1 MVRLLFLSVEN
12 LANKRISRT
21 VELLSKVLTFG
32 KTQINLVFLSL
43 NRTFATQKTQK
54 IMIYK
59 YCGHSGVQLPV
70 LSLGLWHN
78 FGSVDDF
85 SVATQ
90 MVVRAF
96 DAGICHFDLANNY
109 GPVPGSA
116 ETNFGRILKNELAS
130 HRDEMFISSK
140 AGHDMWQGVY
150 GTGSSRKNLMAS
162 CDQSLRR
169 TGLEYF
175 DVFYSHRYDGVTPVE
190 ETMGALIDLVRQGKA
205 LYVGIS
211 KYPPELQQRCY
222 DILKEAHV
230 PCLLSQYRCSMFDPK
245 AKMGNF
251 QIAADNGSG
260 IICFSPLAQGLL
272 TGKYNNGIPE
282 GSRAARSTGF
292 LQQSQVTP
300 ARVEAVKKLAVIAEE
315 RGQSIAQMA
324 LAWVLSDERVTSC
337 IIGTS
342 SVAQLE
348 NNLATVDNLSF
359 SEEELK
365 KIDTIIRQKEL
376 WF

>member
-1 MVRLLFLSVEN
+1 
-12 LANKRISRT
+12 
-21 VELLSKVLTFG
+21 
-32 KTQINLVFLSL
+32 
-43 NRTFATQKTQK
+43 
-54 IMIYK
+54 MIYK
-59 YCGHSGVQLPV
+59 YCGKSGVQLPV

-90 MVVRAF
+90 MVLKAF

-109 GPVPGSA
+109 GPEPGSA
-116 ETNFGRILKNELAS
+116 ETNFGRILKEQLAS

-140 AGHDMWQGVY
+140 AGHDMWPGVY
-150 GTGSSRKNLMAS
+150 GGNSSRKNLIAS
-162 CDQSLRR
+162 CDQSLKRM
-169 TGLEYF
+169 GLEYF
-175 DVFYSHRYDGVTPVE
+175 DIFYSHRYDGVTPIE
-190 ETMGALIDLVRQGKA
+190 ETMQALIDLVRQGKA

-211 KYPPELQQRCY
+211 KYPPALQQRCY
-222 DILKEAHV
+222 DMLKEAHV

-245 AKMGNF
+245 AKNENF

-272 TGKYNNGIPE
+272 TGKYDNGIPA

-292 LQQSQVTP
+292 LQESQVTP
-300 ARVEAVKKLAVIAEE
+300 ERVEAVKQLACIAKQ
-315 RGQSIAQMA
+315 RHQSIAQMA
-324 LAWVLSDERVTSC
+324 LAWVLFDQRVTSC

-348 NNLATVDNLSF
+348 NNLGTLQNLTF
-359 SEEELK
+359 SDEEIRL
-365 KIDTIIRQKEL
+365 INNIINKKEL

>member
-1 MVRLLFLSVEN
+1 M
-12 LANKRISRT
+12 
-21 VELLSKVLTFG
+21 
-32 KTQINLVFLSL
+32 
-43 NRTFATQKTQK
+43 
-54 IMIYK
+54 
-59 YCGHSGVQLPV
+59 PV

-90 MVVRAF
+90 MVVKAF
-96 DAGICHFDLANNY
+96 EAGICHFDLANNY

-116 ETNFGRILKNELAS
+116 EENFGRILKNQLAS

-140 AGHDMWQGVY
+140 AGHDMWPGVY
-150 GTGSSRKNLMAS
+150 GTGSSRKNLIAS
-162 CDQSLRR
+162 CDQSLKR

-175 DVFYSHRYDGVTPVE
+175 DIFYSHRYDGVTPIE
-190 ETMGALIDLVRQGKA
+190 ETMQALIDLVRQGKA

-245 AKMGNF
+245 AKNNNF

-282 GSRAARSTGF
+282 GSRAARITGF
-292 LQQSQVTP
+292 LQLSQVTEE
-300 ARVEAVKKLAVIAEE
+300 RVEAVKKLAVIAEE
-315 RGQSIAQMA
+315 RKQSIAQMA
-324 LAWVLSDERVTSC
+324 LAWVLADKRVTSC

-348 NNLATVDNLSF
+348 NNLATLDNLSF
-359 SEEELK
+359 SEEELER
-365 KIDTIIRQKEL
+365 IDSIINNPNL
-376 WF
+376 YF

>member
-1 MVRLLFLSVEN
+1 M
-12 LANKRISRT
+12 
-21 VELLSKVLTFG
+21 
-32 KTQINLVFLSL
+32 Q
-43 NRTFATQKTQK
+43 
-54 IMIYK
+54 YK

-85 SVATQ
+85 STATQ
-90 MVVRAF
+90 MVVKAF

-116 ETNFGRILKNELAS
+116 ETNFGRILKDNLAS

-140 AGHDMWQGVY
+140 AGHEMWPGVY
-150 GTGSSRKNLMAS
+150 GDGSSRKNIIAS

-169 TGLEYF
+169 MGLDYV
-175 DVFYSHRYDGVTPVE
+175 DIFYSHRYDGVTPIE
-190 ETMGALIDLVRQGKA
+190 ETMQALIDLVRQGKA

-211 KYPPELQQRCY
+211 KYPPHLQQQCY
-222 DILKEAHV
+222 DILREAHV

-245 AKMGNF
+245 AQRENF

-272 TGKYNNGIPE
+272 TGKYDNGIPSD
-282 GSRAARSTGF
+282 SRAAKSTGF

-300 ARVEAVKKLAVIAEE
+300 ERVEAARQLGAIAKQ
-315 RGQSIAQMA
+315 RGQSLAQMA
-324 LAWVLSDERVTSC
+324 LAWVLNDERVTSC

-342 SVAQLE
+342 SVTQLD
-348 NNLATVDNLSF
+348 NNLATLNNLTFSDDEVTAIKNIIDNP
-359 SEEELK
+359 
-365 KIDTIIRQKEL
+365 EL

>member
-1 MVRLLFLSVEN
+1 
-12 LANKRISRT
+12 
-21 VELLSKVLTFG
+21 
-32 KTQINLVFLSL
+32 
-43 NRTFATQKTQK
+43 
-54 IMIYK
+54 MIYK
-59 YCGHSGVQLPV
+59 YCGHSGIQLPV

-90 MVVRAF
+90 MVVQAF
-96 DAGICHFDLANNY
+96 EEGICHFDLANNY

-116 ETNFGRILKNELAS
+116 ETNFGRILKNQLAS

-140 AGHDMWQGVY
+140 AGHDMWPGVY
-150 GTGSSRKNLMAS
+150 GGNSSRKNLIAS
-162 CDQSLRR
+162 CDQSLKR

-175 DVFYSHRYDGVTPVE
+175 DIFYSHRYDGVTPIE
-190 ETMGALIDLVRQGKA
+190 ETMQALIDLVRQGKA

-211 KYPPELQQRCY
+211 KYPPELQQQCY

-245 AKMGNF
+245 AKQNNF
-251 QIAADNGSG
+251 QIATDNGSG

-272 TGKYNNGIPE
+272 TGKYDNGIPE
-282 GSRAARSTGF
+282 DSRAAKSTGF

-300 ARVEAVKKLAVIAEE
+300 ERVEAVKQLALIAKE

-324 LAWVLSDERVTSC
+324 LAWVLADKRVTSC

-342 SVAQLE
+342 SVVQLE
-348 NNLATVDNLSF
+348 NNLETLNNLTF
-359 SEEELK
+359 SNDEIER
-365 KIDTIIRQKEL
+365 INHIINSPIL
-376 WF
+376 HF

>member
-1 MVRLLFLSVEN
+1 
-12 LANKRISRT
+12 
-21 VELLSKVLTFG
+21 
-32 KTQINLVFLSL
+32 
-43 NRTFATQKTQK
+43 
-54 IMIYK
+54 MIYK
-59 YCGHSGVQLPV
+59 YCGKSGVQLPV

-90 MVVRAF
+90 MVLRAF
-96 DAGICHFDLANNY
+96 EAGICHFDLANNY
-109 GPVPGSA
+109 GPEPGSA
-116 ETNFGRILKNELAS
+116 ETNFGRILKEQLAS

-140 AGHDMWQGVY
+140 AGHDMWPGVY
-150 GTGSSRKNLMAS
+150 GGNSSRKNLIAS
-162 CDQSLRR
+162 CDQSLMR

-175 DVFYSHRYDGVTPVE
+175 DIFYSHRYDGVTPIE
-190 ETMGALIDLVRQGKA
+190 ETMQALIDLVRQGKA

-211 KYPPELQQRCY
+211 KYPPALQQRCY

-245 AKMGNF
+245 AKNENF

-260 IICFSPLAQGLL
+260 VICFSPLAQGLL
-272 TGKYNNGIPE
+272 TGKYDNGIPA

-292 LQQSQVTP
+292 LQESQVTSE
-300 ARVEAVKKLAVIAEE
+300 RVEAVKKLACIAQE
-315 RGQSIAQMA
+315 RRQSIAQMA
-324 LAWVLSDERVTSC
+324 LAWVLSDQRVTSC

-342 SVAQLE
+342 SVKQLE
-348 NNLATVDNLSF
+348 NNLGTLQNLTF
-359 SEEELK
+359 SEEEILH
-365 KIDTIIRQKEL
+365 INNIINNQDL

>member
-1 MVRLLFLSVEN
+1 M
-12 LANKRISRT
+12 
-21 VELLSKVLTFG
+21 
-32 KTQINLVFLSL
+32 
-43 NRTFATQKTQK
+43 
-54 IMIYK
+54 
-59 YCGHSGVQLPV
+59 PV

-85 SVATQ
+85 SIATQ
-90 MVVRAF
+90 MVVQAF
-96 DAGICHFDLANNY
+96 EAGICHFDLANNY

-116 ETNFGRILKNELAS
+116 ETNFGRILKNQLAS

-140 AGHDMWQGVY
+140 AGHDMWPGVY
-150 GTGSSRKNLMAS
+150 GGNSSRKNLIAS
-162 CDQSLRR
+162 CDQSLKR

-175 DVFYSHRYDGVTPVE
+175 DIFYSHRYDGVTPIE
-190 ETMGALIDLVRQGKA
+190 ETMQALIDLVRQGKA

-211 KYPPELQQRCY
+211 KYPPELQQQCY

-245 AKMGNF
+245 AKQNNF
-251 QIAADNGSG
+251 QIATDNGSG

-272 TGKYNNGIPE
+272 TGKYDNGIPE
-282 GSRAARSTGF
+282 DSRAAKSTGF

-300 ARVEAVKKLAVIAEE
+300 ERVEAVKQLALIAKE

-324 LAWVLSDERVTSC
+324 LAWVLADKRVTSC

-348 NNLATVDNLSF
+348 NNLETLNNLTF
-359 SEEELK
+359 SNDEIER
-365 KIDTIIRQKEL
+365 INHIINSPIL
-376 WF
+376 HF

>member
-1 MVRLLFLSVEN
+1 
-12 LANKRISRT
+12 
-21 VELLSKVLTFG
+21 
-32 KTQINLVFLSL
+32 
-43 NRTFATQKTQK
+43 
-54 IMIYK
+54 MIYK
-59 YCGHSGVQLPV
+59 YCGHSGIQLPV

-90 MVVRAF
+90 MVVQAF
-96 DAGICHFDLANNY
+96 EAGICHFDLANNY

-116 ETNFGRILKNELAS
+116 ETNFGRILKNQLAS

-140 AGHDMWQGVY
+140 AGHDMWPGVY
-150 GTGSSRKNLMAS
+150 GGNSSRKNLIAS
-162 CDQSLRR
+162 CDQSLKR

-175 DVFYSHRYDGVTPVE
+175 DIFYSHRYDGVTPIE
-190 ETMGALIDLVRQGKA
+190 ETMQALIDLVRQGKA

-211 KYPPELQQRCY
+211 KYPPELQQQCY

-245 AKMGNF
+245 AKQNNF
-251 QIAADNGSG
+251 QIATDNGSG

-272 TGKYNNGIPE
+272 TGKYDNGIPE
-282 GSRAARSTGF
+282 DSRAAKSTGF

-300 ARVEAVKKLAVIAEE
+300 ERVEAVKQLALIAKE

-324 LAWVLSDERVTSC
+324 LAWVLADKRVTSC

-348 NNLATVDNLSF
+348 NNLETLNNLTF
-359 SEEELK
+359 SNDEIER
-365 KIDTIIRQKEL
+365 INHIINSPTL
-376 WF
+376 HF

>member
-1 MVRLLFLSVEN
+1 
-12 LANKRISRT
+12 
-21 VELLSKVLTFG
+21 
-32 KTQINLVFLSL
+32 
-43 NRTFATQKTQK
+43 
-54 IMIYK
+54 MIYK
-59 YCGHSGVQLPV
+59 YCGNSGVQLPL

-85 SVATQ
+85 STATQ
-90 MVVRAF
+90 MVLRAF

-116 ETNFGRILKNELAS
+116 ETNFGRILHNNLAA
-130 HRDEMFISSK
+130 HRDEMFIANK
-140 AGHDMWQGVY
+140 AGHDMWPGVY
-150 GTGSSRKNLMAS
+150 GTGSSRKNIIAS

-169 TGLEYF
+169 CRLDYF

-190 ETMGALIDLVRQGKA
+190 ETMQALIDLVRQGKA

-211 KYPPELQQRCY
+211 KYPADKQQLAY
-222 DILKEAHV
+222 DILREAHV
-230 PCLLSQYRCSMFDPK
+230 PCLISQYRSSMFDQK
-245 AKMGNF
+245 ARLGIENVDLQAERLTPDPAKSNF

-272 TGKYNNGIPE
+272 TGKYDNGIPE
-282 GSRAARSTGF
+282 GSRAARNSGF

-300 ARVEAVKKLAVIAEE
+300 ERVEAARRLGEIARR
-315 RGQSIAQMA
+315 RGQSMAQMA
-324 LAWVLSDERVTSC
+324 LAWVLSDPRVTSC

-348 NNLATVDNLSF
+348 NNLKTLENLTFTSEELTQIDEIINRPCLSF
-359 SEEELK
+359 
-365 KIDTIIRQKEL
+365 
-376 WF
+376 

>member
-1 MVRLLFLSVEN
+1 
-12 LANKRISRT
+12 
-21 VELLSKVLTFG
+21 
-32 KTQINLVFLSL
+32 
-43 NRTFATQKTQK
+43 
-54 IMIYK
+54 MIYK

-85 SVATQ
+85 STATQ
-90 MVVRAF
+90 MVVKAF

-116 ETNFGRILKNELAS
+116 ESNFGRILKNNLAS
-130 HRDEMFISSK
+130 HRDEMFIASK
-140 AGHDMWQGVY
+140 AGHDMWPGVY
-150 GTGSSRKNLMAS
+150 GDGSSRKNLIAS
-162 CDQSLRR
+162 CDQSLKRM
-169 TGLEYF
+169 GLEYV
-175 DVFYSHRYDGVTPVE
+175 DIFYSHRYDGVTPVE
-190 ETMGALIDLVRQGKA
+190 ETMQALIDLVRQGKA

-211 KYPPELQQRCY
+211 KYPPHLQQKCY
-222 DILKEAHV
+222 DILSEAHV
-230 PCLLSQYRCSMFDPK
+230 PCLLSQYRCSMLDPK
-245 AKMGNF
+245 AQRENF
-251 QIAADNGSG
+251 QVAADNGSG

-272 TGKYNNGIPE
+272 TGKYDNGIPE

-300 ARVEAVKKLAVIAEE
+300 ERVEAVKKLALIAKE

-324 LAWVLSDERVTSC
+324 LAWILHDERVTSC

-348 NNLATVDNLSF
+348 NNLATLDNLTF
-359 SEEELK
+359 SDDEVK
-365 KIDTIIRQKEL
+365 AIKAIIDDPVL